1 MSGTNTLLSM
11 RLNLPPIQSHTI
23 DPELALILKEDLNLV
38 KKELLHQRKGT
49 KTAKTDQIKYEN
61 NYFTYNDYCNCD
73 KPLCKLCNQC
83 TCPEYRS
90 EFREILLDI
99 TSYWSIPYPERSKSQ
114 ALLTPNEY
122 CQHCQG
128 TANPIPNFTHKKSGT
143 EITWYKTPESIN
155 LLILRSS
162 WGSIIKEVL
171 ASIR

>member
-1 MSGTNTLLSM
+1 MSETTTLLSM
-11 RLNLPPIQSHTI
+11 RLNLPPLQTHTI

-49 KTAKTDQIKYEN
+49 KTAITDRIKYEN

-73 KPLCKLCNQC
+73 KPLCTLCNQC

-99 TSYWSIPYPERSKSQ
+99 TSYWSIPYLERSKSQ
-114 ALLTPNEY
+114 ALLTPTEY
-122 CQHCQG
+122 CLHCQG
-128 TANPIPNFTHKKSGT
+128 TTNPIPNFTHKKSGS
-143 EITWYKTPESIN
+143 EITWYKTPESIE
-155 LLILRSS
+155 LVILRSN
-162 WGSIIKEVL
+162 WASIMKEVL